1 MTELIEII
9 RRENDV
15 QRARIHGLLNEIE
28 QGRDTGQELDHH
40 RLFNEMTQIGERIS
54 DLYTV
59 SLELAVVSNA

>member
-9 RRENDV
+9 RQENDV
-15 QRARIHGLLNEIE
+15 QRAKIRGLLDEIE
-28 QGRDTGQELDHH
+28 HGRDTGQELDHN

-59 SLELAVVSNA
+59 SIGLTETGAF